1 MKMNSH
7 GHGHGIFL
15 IVMTRGKTMRFFFF
29 AYVMTE
35 MKDEETMNIEIDI
48 ITELCPITATIYTQ
62 SVIWDGTL
70 FI

>member
-1 MKMNSH
+1 
-7 GHGHGIFL
+7 
-15 IVMTRGKTMRFFFF
+15 
-29 AYVMTE
+29 MTE